1 MKLRHITAL
10 ALASWFLMTPASS
23 LTAADKSTLLTYAN
37 KAYGFSF
44 QYPSDC
50 TLTEGAQVKLDWGYL
65 GPVGDSLVYGVTVA
79 AVELP
84 YGPYRETDFGM
95 AFLKVSVDT
104 SLNSPRKCNRSAFHG
119 LGPVQRKPGKFPTV
133 KIGENLFTEAIE
145 ENAGLGHDSSA
156 QYYHTLRNSTCYE
169 FQLGL
174 GTNSAGGERKQ
185 VDQDVVFRRL
195 KAILA
200 TVTLP
205 HTTGNSPLGG
215 S

>member
-65 GPVGDSLVYGVTVA
+65 GPVGDSLVQGVTVA

-104 SLNSPRKCNRSAFHG
+104 SLNLLVNAIDPLFMG
-119 LGPVQRKPGKFPTV
+119 LGP
-133 KIGENLFTEAIE
+133 
-145 ENAGLGHDSSA
+145 SSA
-156 QYYHTLRNSTCYE
+156 SPE
-169 FQLGL
+169 SFQ
-174 GTNSAGGERKQ
+174 
-185 VDQDVVFRRL
+185 
-195 KAILA
+195 
-200 TVTLP
+200 P
-205 HTTGNSPLGG
+205 
-215 S
+215 